1 MHWSSSRPS
10 WGQILK
16 LDPRR
21 RVKFPMAQVGQEP
34 VIDLSSS
41 YIVEPSID
49 CQVRKA
55 RNERQEV
62 PQQAWDLRTMWLTGL
77 SYGKVPLAS
86 MCAICNRSDNLVSCA
101 LCRMTVHLQCSL
113 AAAWH
118 RSEPMRPVV
127 AESHLFAPRVQRT
140 ELVHWIDPTT
150 GDLGLCHVCQRFA
163 SFGSG

>member
-1 MHWSSSRPS
+1 MHVWESAYTYGAQILFGRDASLLRHFGAGFLLGPNISLVEYKGNVHFVHWSSSRPS

-86 MCAICNRSDNLVSCA
+86 MCAICNRSDN
-101 LCRMTVHLQCSL
+101 
-113 AAAWH
+113 
-118 RSEPMRPVV
+118 
-127 AESHLFAPRVQRT
+127 
-140 ELVHWIDPTT
+140 
-150 GDLGLCHVCQRFA
+150 
-163 SFGSG
+163 